1 MERFVRAARPAE
13 DASLNQ
19 FHQGQPVL
27 VCGTRGGDPR
37 KRPDPRCRR
46 RLACYERARPHRPA
60 LSPNEPTIAADPL
73 NASDLIAGAND
84 EQLQPP
90 CGPGPVRGP
99 DAAASDCS
107 FFPNVGTDGAYTSAD
122 GGKTWTNR
130 GLLPGFSDN
139 GGSLVSD
146 GDPVIVFGPAQ
157 GRNGEF
163 SWSNGSVAYYGSL
176 ASFASGQSRTAPE
189 MITVSRSRDDGLH
202 WTGPVVAANGHGFI
216 FNDKPDIWVD
226 RNASSP
232 FFGRVYVT
240 WTQFRDIPSC
250 AEPIMFTES
259 ADGGNTW
266 SVPSQLS
273 TAHNCGLGGRQSSV
287 VRTGPDGT
295 VYVEWEDSDQQGPD
309 QVIAASA
316 DGGVSFSH
324 ATKIAHVTDIADP
337 IPGANFRTDSFP
349 SVAVN
354 QTTGTVY
361 VSWSDASAG
370 AGRIEVSAGTN
381 HGTSWTAPKAVS
393 AAAQGYAFFQG
404 LDVAPNG
411 RIDAGFQALTAKDPS
426 TYGTG
431 NATFNSYYV
440 ESSDGGVSWS
450 APVRVTTAG
459 SDPAASAQNDLTR
472 QFWGD
477 YNTLVSTNSNAWF
490 IYTDS
495 RNGVGCPA
503 VDAYQHSV
511 DAGSPITKPAPE
523 NVCAS
528 QFGNSDVFVST
539 ITP

>member
-1 MERFVRAARPAE
+1 M
-13 DASLNQ
+13 
-19 FHQGQPVL
+19 
-27 VCGTRGGDPR
+27 
-37 KRPDPRCRR
+37 
-46 RLACYERARPHRPA
+46 RARYALVLLAVAPVSLLLAVPA
-60 LSPNEPTIAADPL
+60 GATPAIDVQANNPQVAGQSNSNSTAVFPTNKQNEPTIAADPL
-73 NASDLIAGAND
+73 NAPDLIAGSND

-99 DAAASDCS
+99 NAAASDCS
-107 FFPNVGTDGAYTSAD
+107 FFPNVGTDGAYTSSN

-157 GRNGEF
+157 GGNGKF

-202 WTGPVVAANGHGFI
+202 WTNPVVAASGHGFI

-240 WTQFRDIPSC
+240 WTQFRDIPGC

-259 ADGGNTW
+259 ADGGKTW
-266 SVPSQLS
+266 SVPNQLS
-273 TAHNCGLGGRQSSV
+273 TAHNCGLGGRQGSV

-295 VYVEWEDSDQQGPD
+295 VYVEWEDSDQQGSD

-324 ATKIAHVTDIADP
+324 ATKIAHVTDLADP
-337 IPGANFRTDSFP
+337 IPGANFRTDSFA

-354 QTTGTVY
+354 QTSGTVY

-370 AGRIEVSAGTN
+370 AGLIEVSAGTN
-381 HGTSWTAPKAVS
+381 HGTSWTAPQAVS
-393 AAAQGYAFFQG
+393 AAAQGYAFYQG

-411 RIDAGFQALTAKDPS
+411 RIDVGFQALTAKDPS

-431 NATFNSYYV
+431 NATINSYYV

-450 APVRVTTAG
+450 VPVRVTNAG